1 MPILNPG
8 RLAAA
13 YALMR
18 AEKGYHA
25 DEALL
30 AAIEPGSKDMGLAR
44 ALTFGVLRRRGAL
57 DKLLGAFAR
66 DPVHKLDP
74 NVRVAARIGLF
85 ELHCMRTPPHAAVD
99 QAVQLTRVLRRPR
112 AAGFVNAVLRKGG
125 EGYLPDDP
133 LLDHPNWM
141 IRRWKERYGE
151 EAVQEWCARMS
162 EAAPLAVCL
171 ATPDSEAP
179 EGEPATAMGLPVPGV
194 RWVDAKGR
202 VDELPGFETGAWW
215 VMDPAAA
222 AAADLLEV
230 QTGERVLD
238 ACAAPGGKTL
248 RLASQGADVVA
259 ADRRLSRL
267 ERVQES
273 LDRTGLKAT
282 LEKVDW
288 NKDQPQLG
296 SFDAVLVDAPCTG
309 LGTTRRHP
317 EIRWSR
323 QASDPLAQSL
333 LQGVILANASLRVK
347 PGGRLVYAVCSP
359 EPEEG
364 RDVVQEFLSRR
375 PEWRLDA
382 ELETAPPQSHEDAF
396 YAARLVHQA

>member
-1 MPILNPG
+1 MPTLNPG

-13 YALMR
+13 RALMK

-30 AAIEPGSKDMGLAR
+30 AALEPGSKDMGLAR

-74 NVRVAARIGLF
+74 NVRVAARIGLY

-99 QAVQLTRVLRRPR
+99 QAVQLIRVLRRPR

-125 EGYLPDDP
+125 EGYLATDSTV
-133 LLDHPNWM
+133 DHPNWM
-141 IRRWKERYGE
+141 IRRWTERYGA
-151 EAVQEWCARMS
+151 EAVQDWCARMAD
-162 EAAPLAVCL
+162 AAPLSLCL
-171 ATPDSEAP
+171 AKTDSEAP
-179 EGEPATAMGLPVPGV
+179 EGEQATASGVEIPGV
-194 RWVDAKGR
+194 RWVQAKGR
-202 VDELPGFETGAWW
+202 IEELPGFADGGWW

-222 AAADLLEV
+222 ASADLLQLQE
-230 QTGERVLD
+230 GERVLD

-248 RLASQGADVVA
+248 RLASQGGDVVA
-259 ADRRLSRL
+259 TDRSRDRMAL
-267 ERVQES
+267 ITES
-273 LDRTGLKAT
+273 LERTGLKAT
-282 LEKVDW
+282 LHAADW
-288 NKDQPQLG
+288 SGAQEQLG
-296 SFDAVLVDAPCTG
+296 SFDCALVDAPCTG

-323 QASDPLAQSL
+323 KSSDPMAQSL
-333 LQGVILANASLRVK
+333 LQSVILANVSERVR

-364 RDVVQEFLSRR
+364 RDVVAEFLSRR
-375 PEWRLDA
+375 PEWRLDE
-382 ELETAPPQSHEDAF
+382 ELETTPPQSHEDAF

>member
-1 MPILNPG
+1 MPTLSPG

-13 YALMR
+13 RALMQ
-18 AEKGYHA
+18 AEKGFHA
-25 DEALL
+25 DDALME
-30 AAIEPGSKDMGLAR
+30 AIEPDSKDLGLAR

-74 NVRVAARIGLF
+74 KVRVAARMGLF

-99 QAVQLTRVLRRPR
+99 QAVQLVRVLRRPR

-125 EGYLPDDP
+125 AGYLPDDP
-133 LLDHPNWM
+133 TLDHPNWM
-141 IRRWKERYGE
+141 VRRWIQRYGADE
-151 EAVQEWCARMS
+151 VSAWCERMA

-171 ATPDSEAP
+171 ARPDSVAP
-179 EGEPATAMGLPVPGV
+179 EGEQATANGVAVPRV
-194 RWVDAKGR
+194 RWVQAKGR
-202 VDELPGFETGAWW
+202 IVELPGFHEGDWW

-222 AAADLLEV
+222 AAADLLQV
-230 QTGERVLD
+230 QAGERVLD

-248 RLASQGADVVA
+248 RLASQGAEVVA
-259 ADRRLSRL
+259 TDRRNARL
-267 ERVQES
+267 ARIEES
-273 LDRTGLKAT
+273 TARTGLSAQT
-282 LEKVDW
+282 QKVDW
-288 NKDQPQLG
+288 TKDQPQLG
-296 SFDAVLVDAPCTG
+296 HFDAVLVDAPCTG

-323 QASDPLAQSL
+323 KASDPLAQSL
-333 LQGVILANASLRVK
+333 LQGVILANAALRTK

-375 PEWRLDA
+375 PEWSLQA
-382 ELETAPPQSHEDAF
+382 ELETAPPQAHEDAF
-396 YAARLVHQA
+396 YAARLLLQA